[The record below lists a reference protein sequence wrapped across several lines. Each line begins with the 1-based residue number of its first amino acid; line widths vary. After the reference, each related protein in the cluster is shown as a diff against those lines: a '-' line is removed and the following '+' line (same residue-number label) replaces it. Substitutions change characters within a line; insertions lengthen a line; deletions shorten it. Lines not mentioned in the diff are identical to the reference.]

1 MAARTTRTVLQLRH
15 AIPSPRTA
23 AHGHVVRETLEGMCF
38 SALRWS
44 RVVALGGVSCGVFV
58 QLQFFIWSI
67 QNVALISIWNK
78 FSDLW
83 HKYFFWMS
91 VFHITH
97 FNLFIRANTS
107 ARGAFMCFCKRPK
120 IIFLFF
126 SYIGHGG
133 AEKHS
138 KYQISLS
145 LWRVC
150 NVMRFKNIACNAS
163 RVGISCWLR
172 RLVCQELCVW
182 GYFWFSYDT
191 LCCGLRASL
200 CQGLKINIKWW
211 IASWTLLYAH
221 TVLLAVNGHG
231 SVSSHPSWKTFL
243 MNPKGLSW
251 QFVESVGV
259 SGLW

>member
-1 MAARTTRTVLQLRH
+1 MPSQVPGQLHMATLSGRH
-15 AIPSPRTA
+15 WKACVW
-23 AHGHVVRETLEGMCF
+23 AHWDDDNHALWRWEGCHAVCLCNCNSSYDPFKTLHWFQYGTNLVIYDINTFFEWVFFHV
-38 SALRWS
+38 
-44 RVVALGGVSCGVFV
+44 
-58 QLQFFIWSI
+58 
-67 QNVALISIWNK
+67 
-78 FSDLW
+78 
-83 HKYFFWMS
+83 
-91 VFHITH
+91 TH

-150 NVMRFKNIACNAS
+150 NVMRFQNIPCNAS
-163 RVGISCWLR
+163 RVGVSCWLR

-200 CQGLKINIKWW
+200 CQGLKIHQMVDSFLNPPLC
-211 IASWTLLYAH
+211 TYY
-221 TVLLAVNGHG
+221 VLLAVNGHG

-243 MNPKGLSW
+243 INPKGLSW
-251 QFVESVGV
+251 QFV
-259 SGLW
+259 